1 MLAENLASTL
11 VAEVERTNQ
20 LFSRWAAD
28 REEWL
33 LSTDAAFES
42 SLEESQCTLQA
53 LKDSEEQLESIRSEQ
68 DFIKAAQR
76 RDVEMYEAQIARLT
90 DLVQNLAPQRDA
102 ADAEEALEERKLREV
117 VEHSKKASEDRKR
130 SLQELT
136 RGVLEYSRLGLEFQK
151 ADSNVMKFIF
161 TLMERENPTEPYTF
175 YMFVDNADQYQL
187 VEIVPPLDPAATGRA
202 VDALNADN
210 DIGRFV
216 VAMRKLFCEKYIQT
230 SAKCK

>member
-1 MLAENLASTL
+1 MLAENLASAL

-20 LFSRWAAD
+20 LFTRWASD

-33 LSTDAAFES
+33 QSTDAAFES

-53 LKDSEEQLESIRSEQ
+53 LKDSEEQLESLRSEQ

-76 RDVEMYEAQIARLT
+76 RDIDMYEAQIARLT

-102 ADAEEALEERKLREV
+102 ADAEEILEERKLREA
-117 VEHSKKASEDRKR
+117 VEQSKKASEDRKR

-161 TLMERENPTEPYTF
+161 TLMERENPSKPYTF
-175 YMFVDNADQYQL
+175 YMFVDDADQYQL
-187 VEIVPPLDPAATGRA
+187 VETIPPLDPVATRKA
-202 VDALNADN
+202 VDALNANN

-216 VAMRKLFCEKYIQT
+216 VAMRKLFCKQYILA
-230 SAKCK
+230 SARCK